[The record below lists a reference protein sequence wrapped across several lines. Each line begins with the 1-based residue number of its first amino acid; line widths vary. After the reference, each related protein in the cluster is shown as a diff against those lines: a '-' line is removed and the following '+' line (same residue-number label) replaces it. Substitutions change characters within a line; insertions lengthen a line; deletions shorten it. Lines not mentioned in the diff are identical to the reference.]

1 MSAPLN
7 VSNKDQL
14 FAADERRDCAL
25 CGCSLAEPGTTR
37 FAKQGAHDPTPT
49 PYFILEN
56 LFSELDFSEESHL
69 LDVGCGTGRVLSFFI
84 QSKLAGHATGIEL
97 DPDIAEYARNWSRRF
112 TNVDVLCG
120 SALETP
126 LAPYT
131 HLYLFNPFDTNVL
144 MQFIMKIENE
154 ARHPITLVH
163 MSDNGETYSYIGR
176 TGWSLRSPGRFSGV
190 PHGDGQSDYR
200 ICPSAALLD
209 LEVRPRIVAI
219 MTSVRE
225 QAQCERPAR
234 GRPRRNRWPRRLI
247 GPNHDADAT

>member
-84 QSKLAGHATGIEL
+84 QSKLSGHATGIEL

-144 MQFIMKIENE
+144 MQFIMKIE
-154 ARHPITLVH
+154 
-163 MSDNGETYSYIGR
+163 S
-176 TGWSLRSPGRFSGV
+176 
-190 PHGDGQSDYR
+190 
-200 ICPSAALLD
+200 
-209 LEVRPRIVAI
+209 EVRRPLTLIHSPTTAKRIPISDALAGASFARVNFRTTARRRAERLPYMPI
-219 MTSVRE
+219 RSTSRFGST
-225 QAQCERPAR
+225 P
-234 GRPRRNRWPRRLI
+234 PNRS
-247 GPNHDADAT
+247 N

>member
-1 MSAPLN
+1 MNANHARRMPAPLN

-97 DPDIAEYARNWSRRF
+97 DPDIAEYAQLDEAFRQRRR
-112 TNVDVLCG
+112 TLRKRAYD
-120 SALETP
+120 SARALHAPIPFQP
-126 LAPYT
+126 L
-131 HLYLFNPFDTNVL
+131 
-144 MQFIMKIENE
+144 
-154 ARHPITLVH
+154 
-163 MSDNGETYSYIGR
+163 
-176 TGWSLRSPGRFSGV
+176 
-190 PHGDGQSDYR
+190 
-200 ICPSAALLD
+200 
-209 LEVRPRIVAI
+209 
-219 MTSVRE
+219 
-225 QAQCERPAR
+225 
-234 GRPRRNRWPRRLI
+234 
-247 GPNHDADAT
+247 

>member
-1 MSAPLN
+1 MNANHARRMSAPLN

-14 FAADERRDCAL
+14 FAADECRDCAL

-84 QSKLAGHATGIEL
+84 QSKLSGHATGIEL
-97 DPDIAEYARNWSRRF
+97 DPDIAEYARSWTRRF
-112 TNVDVLCG
+112 ANVDVLCG
-120 SALETP
+120 SALETS

-131 HLYLFNPFDTNVL
+131 HLYLFNPFDANVL

-154 ARHPITLVH
+154 VCCPITLIH

-176 TGWSLRSPGRFSGV
+176 TGWSLVRQGEF
-190 PHGDGQSDYR
+190 QDYR
-200 ICPSAALLD
+200 TATG
-209 LEVRPRIVAI
+209 RAI
-219 MTSVRE
+219 TVYAHPQHFSIWKYVPE
-225 QAQCERPAR
+225 S
-234 GRPRRNRWPRRLI
+234 
-247 GPNHDADAT
+247 

>member
-1 MSAPLN
+1 MNANHARRMSAPLN

-120 SALETP
+120 SALETS
-126 LAPYT
+126 LAPL
-131 HLYLFNPFDTNVL
+131 HAPIPFQPLRYQRAHAVHH
-144 MQFIMKIENE
+144 ENRKRG
-154 ARHPITLVH
+154 APPDHAC
-163 MSDNGETYSYIGR
+163 
-176 TGWSLRSPGRFSGV
+176 
-190 PHGDGQSDYR
+190 PH
-200 ICPSAALLD
+200 
-209 LEVRPRIVAI
+209 VR
-219 MTSVRE
+219 
-225 QAQCERPAR
+225 
-234 GRPRRNRWPRRLI
+234 
-247 GPNHDADAT
+247 

>member
-84 QSKLAGHATGIEL
+84 QSKLSGHATGIEL
-97 DPDIAEYARNWSRRF
+97 DPDIAEYACSWTRRF
-112 TNVDVLCG
+112 ANVDVLCG

-131 HLYLFNPFDTNVL
+131 HTCTFSTPSIPTYLC
-144 MQFIMKIENE
+144 
-154 ARHPITLVH
+154 
-163 MSDNGETYSYIGR
+163 SS
-176 TGWSLRSPGRFSGV
+176 S
-190 PHGDGQSDYR
+190 
-200 ICPSAALLD
+200 
-209 LEVRPRIVAI
+209 
-219 MTSVRE
+219 
-225 QAQCERPAR
+225 
-234 GRPRRNRWPRRLI
+234 
-247 GPNHDADAT
+247 